1 MSNENSSN
9 INKRKIFSSKYQRK
23 YGLIIEENKNNIY
36 PRITYFNRFKKENLS
51 SNNITLNSKKAK
63 SFNSKN
69 IKILEVNLSP
79 MTNEYIKE
87 KISPKFF
94 SSKNSSI
101 KLTDKSNFGSSIK
114 LNKNKKNKIINFKTT
129 FNSLKKSQLILRK
142 IDLELNNIINNKY
155 KKKLNLKTFSSKSR
169 NILTNNIIK
178 NIKIDE
184 FNNNKILSNNE
195 NYKLKRKANVFKK
208 NLSEINIDN
217 FFRKIVY
224 FNKKNDLISKDK
236 IINLIQNEKN
246 IINEFKKENKNN
258 IKEFIN
264 SNKFSE
270 NLKKIK
276 KANNNNRKIKNI
288 QISSPFNISKSEKN
302 LFYKTNYNFRNLNSE
317 KINKIINKDIDI
329 KTNYNVEDDEY
340 EQDNNVDNYI
350 RKKNYITCINFF
362 KNLKNVDNNSGTE
375 NEIIKYSTINSF
387 TNLSDMNFPLK
398 NNFIQTAIK
407 SSTNE
412 YNNKNLINN
421 NWENQLINSK
431 ISLFKIKKNKK
442 NNHFNEKKR
451 RSSIIAGYL
460 SNFNNK
466 SEKYFNNILFNNK
479 QNSNTISQSIE
490 NSKEFY
496 PEKFNNLKIKRNSI
510 NIDFNFKNNFEFLV
524 NKLKQENKLKNIGL
538 DPSKNE
544 TKNQT
549 IFNSNIKHEKENKL
563 INNINN
569 QQEKLIENKVSN
581 INIIYEENEKEKN
594 DYISKNIY
602 FSLVNNKNKKLEQ
615 KIKNNDIFKYLN
627 HNTNQINDKDKQ
639 IHNKN
644 IKSTYF
650 NINKNFEF
658 NKKNNFNNRKN
669 KKKNTKKSLENQN
682 KEKNDKNEIKN
693 EKVKDKENK
702 IELKNSNIDKKE
714 TTVQKKEIV
723 LENNI
728 SNNYI
733 SILNHDKIENK
744 EKYKKIKEFKDKT
757 IVNIFNIVNKIL
769 EEKNLELNFE
779 NLTKFL
785 LIEDYKKYVSI
796 LKVLLEKER
805 EISELSK
812 SEKIK
817 DDEIIKYLLRIFS
830 DKYSSFCIKPKN
842 DNNLKEISNIN
853 DNQSISSTLLKLLNE
868 SNSNIL
874 SHKIDSTLIKI
885 NKDTTQR
892 KYTEEA
898 KINNYD
904 NNYSKFKS
912 SPKKKKIKVKNN
924 KTIKQF
930 LNEDFTNEEQKKK
943 KFLYQKLCLT
953 DELKYEIEIADDE
966 EVKKGFKA
974 LLAQIEALKNDDI
987 MIYIK
992 SIRDKYEIFKMEMK
1006 KSANVREQ
1014 EERINYFL
1022 NELIFER
1029 ENIQQLKKL
1038 KKKKFP
1044 LEDYRF

>member
-114 LNKNKKNKIINFKTT
+114 LYKNKKNKIINFKTT

-479 QNSNTISQSIE
+479 QNSNTIYQSIE

-496 PEKFNNLKIKRNSI
+496 PKKVNNLKIKRNSI

-549 IFNSNIKHEKENKL
+549 IFSKNIKHEKENKL

-569 QQEKLIENKVSN
+569 QQEKLIENKVPN

-644 IKSTYF
+644 IKSIIIY
-650 NINKNFEF
+650 
-658 NKKNNFNNRKN
+658 
-669 KKKNTKKSLENQN
+669 
-682 KEKNDKNEIKN
+682 
-693 EKVKDKENK
+693 
-702 IELKNSNIDKKE
+702 
-714 TTVQKKEIV
+714 
-723 LENNI
+723 
-728 SNNYI
+728 YM
-733 SILNHDKIENK
+733 
-744 EKYKKIKEFKDKT
+744 
-757 IVNIFNIVNKIL
+757 
-769 EEKNLELNFE
+769 
-779 NLTKFL
+779 L
-785 LIEDYKKYVSI
+785 LILI
-796 LKVLLEKER
+796 LIKTLNLIRK
-805 EISELSK
+805 IILTI
-812 SEKIK
+812 EKIK
-817 DDEIIKYLLRIFS
+817 RKIQ
-830 DKYSSFCIKPKN
+830 KN
-842 DNNLKEISNIN
+842 
-853 DNQSISSTLLKLLNE
+853 
-868 SNSNIL
+868 
-874 SHKIDSTLIKI
+874 H
-885 NKDTTQR
+885 
-892 KYTEEA
+892 
-898 KINNYD
+898 
-904 NNYSKFKS
+904 
-912 SPKKKKIKVKNN
+912 
-924 KTIKQF
+924 
-930 LNEDFTNEEQKKK
+930 
-943 KFLYQKLCLT
+943 
-953 DELKYEIEIADDE
+953 
-966 EVKKGFKA
+966 
-974 LLAQIEALKNDDI
+974 
-987 MIYIK
+987 
-992 SIRDKYEIFKMEMK
+992 
-1006 KSANVREQ
+1006 
-1014 EERINYFL
+1014 
-1022 NELIFER
+1022 
-1029 ENIQQLKKL
+1029 
-1038 KKKKFP
+1038 
-1044 LEDYRF
+1044 

>member
-1 MSNENSSN
+1 MN
-9 INKRKIFSSKYQRK
+9 ILKRRYLR
-23 YGLIIEENKNNIY
+23 N
-36 PRITYFNRFKKENLS
+36 
-51 SNNITLNSKKAK
+51 
-63 SFNSKN
+63 
-69 IKILEVNLSP
+69 
-79 MTNEYIKE
+79 
-87 KISPKFF
+87 FF

-375 NEIIKYSTINSF
+375 NEIIKYNSF

-479 QNSNTISQSIE
+479 QNSNTIYQSIE

-569 QQEKLIENKVSN
+569 QQEKLIENKVPN

-615 KIKNNDIFKYLN
+615 KVKNNDIFKYLN
-627 HNTNQINDKDKQ
+627 HNANQINDKDKQ
-639 IHNKN
+639 THNKN
-644 IKSTYF
+644 NKYTYF

-658 NKKNNFNNRKN
+658 NKKNNYNNRKN

-693 EKVKDKENK
+693 EKVKEKENK

-728 SNNYI
+728 Y
-733 SILNHDKIENK
+733 
-744 EKYKKIKEFKDKT
+744 
-757 IVNIFNIVNKIL
+757 
-769 EEKNLELNFE
+769 
-779 NLTKFL
+779 
-785 LIEDYKKYVSI
+785 
-796 LKVLLEKER
+796 
-805 EISELSK
+805 
-812 SEKIK
+812 
-817 DDEIIKYLLRIFS
+817 
-830 DKYSSFCIKPKN
+830 
-842 DNNLKEISNIN
+842 
-853 DNQSISSTLLKLLNE
+853 
-868 SNSNIL
+868 
-874 SHKIDSTLIKI
+874 
-885 NKDTTQR
+885 
-892 KYTEEA
+892 
-898 KINNYD
+898 
-904 NNYSKFKS
+904 
-912 SPKKKKIKVKNN
+912 
-924 KTIKQF
+924 
-930 LNEDFTNEEQKKK
+930 
-943 KFLYQKLCLT
+943 
-953 DELKYEIEIADDE
+953 
-966 EVKKGFKA
+966 
-974 LLAQIEALKNDDI
+974 
-987 MIYIK
+987 
-992 SIRDKYEIFKMEMK
+992 
-1006 KSANVREQ
+1006 
-1014 EERINYFL
+1014 
-1022 NELIFER
+1022 
-1029 ENIQQLKKL
+1029 
-1038 KKKKFP
+1038 
-1044 LEDYRF
+1044 